1 MAAAR
6 DHDADL
12 RPRDQLIAEL
22 RALCAAKRTGTLFII
37 TLENHPAQIVLRDGE
52 IVGLSYRLTRGP
64 EALAPL
70 KTFGA
75 ARSRFQSEAVPPS
88 DPRLPP
94 TAEVLALLGAE
105 SGPSAERAQPGST
118 GDAKLAGEARP
129 PVEVRPPADT
139 RPAAH
144 AEPSVAATEVVGR
157 LRPLIERELAEFLGP
172 MAPLICDE
180 HLTGRTGL
188 GPQEIN
194 KLVEAIAG
202 EIGDPAKEAQ
212 FTQRVLSQ
220 LIRG

>member
-6 DHDADL
+6 DNDADL

-52 IVGLSYRLTRGP
+52 IAGLSYRLTRGP
-64 EALAPL
+64 DALAPL
-70 KTFGA
+70 GVFGA
-75 ARSRFQSEAVPPS
+75 ARYRFQQEAGPPA

-94 TAEVLALLGAE
+94 TAEILARLSPGSGSAIERSQSSSTPDRRTAE
-105 SGPSAERAQPGST
+105 TEPPSAAGRPNDAGPGL
-118 GDAKLAGEARP
+118 DAEAF
-129 PVEVRPPADT
+129 
-139 RPAAH
+139 
-144 AEPSVAATEVVGR
+144 GR

-180 HLTGRTGL
+180 HLAGHAGL
-188 GPQEIN
+188 GPQEIAA
-194 KLVEAIAG
+194 LVEAIAR

-212 FTQRVLSQ
+212 FKQRVLAH
-220 LIRG
+220 LIRR